1 MKCPSKTSTGGFAR
15 FHQIIRDKCA
25 QVFHIISQNDTAN
38 IATHQK
44 LDLWYYNNMGSHGH
58 TMKFLSNG
66 LQNLSAIW
74 KVAYEIMIF
83 YPTST
88 FVEIK
93 FFSIRRDLIP
103 SPCHHRSCSWFK
115 QQLWKNTCSILSLAS
130 RSWSCCC
137 CSCCCSSHG
146 DISGTKCG
154 IIDPLVSKRPENKS
168 E

>member
-15 FHQIIRDKCA
+15 FHQIIRKKCA

-44 LDLWYYNNMGSHGH
+44 IDLWYYNNMGSHGH

-74 KVAYEIMIF
+74 KGAYEIMIF

-93 FFSIRRDLIP
+93 FFLFEGTWYHLHVTIGAVADLN
-103 SPCHHRSCSWFK
+103 SSCERILARFWAWLPDLGPAAAAPAAARHKKRHMAISW
-115 QQLWKNTCSILSLAS
+115 
-130 RSWSCCC
+130 
-137 CSCCCSSHG
+137 
-146 DISGTKCG
+146 
-154 IIDPLVSKRPENKS
+154 
-168 E
+168 